1 MHTIVPSAELSSRMH
16 RFWQQM
22 DNDYPDWELAVI
34 MGRINQYYFTGTMQE
49 GMVLIPRDGDAVFWV
64 RKSIERARDESS
76 FPDIRP
82 MKSFRDAAAI
92 HQGPYHTIHIETEV
106 VPVAL
111 LDRFRKYFPSNGVSG
126 LDRQVARI
134 RAVKSPYE
142 CGWMEQSGEIHR
154 RVLEE
159 IVPDLL
165 TEGTNE
171 ASFLMDLYT
180 VMVEQGHHGVS
191 RFGMFNTEM
200 ILGQIG
206 FGESSLYPTSFDGP
220 GGCCGM
226 SPAVPIIGSRER
238 KLQKGD
244 LVFVDIGC
252 GVNGYH
258 TDKTMTYM
266 FGKPLPDEAVV
277 IHHQCVDI
285 QNQMAPL
292 LKPGIAPSF
301 IYDTIMQDLDP
312 AFLENFMGYKERTVG
327 FLGHGIGL
335 VIDEI
340 PVIARGYD
348 EPLQEGMV
356 LALEPKKGISGIG
369 MVGIENTFVVT
380 QEGGRCLTGT
390 NPGLIPV
397 W

>member
-1 MHTIVPSAELSSRMH
+1 MHTIVPSAELSSRMQ
-16 RFWQQM
+16 RFCQQM

-34 MGRINQYYFTGTMQE
+34 MGRINQYYFTGTMQD

-82 MKSFRDAAAI
+82 MKSYRDAAAI
-92 HQGPYHTIHIETEV
+92 HQGPYKTIHIETEV

-111 LDRFRKYFPSNGVSG
+111 LDRFRKYFPSRGISG
-126 LDRQVARI
+126 LDRQVARV

-142 CGWMEQSGEIHR
+142 RAWMEQSGEIHR

-159 IVPDLL
+159 IVPDML

-220 GGCCGM
+220 GGCYGM
-226 SPAVPIIGSRER
+226 SPAVPVMGSRER

-266 FGKPLPDEAVV
+266 FGKPLPDEAVA

-301 IYDTIMQDLDP
+301 IYDTIIQDLDP
-312 AFLENFMGYKERTVG
+312 VFLENFMGYKERTVG

-356 LALEPKKGISGIG
+356 LALEPKKGIPGIG
-369 MVGIENTFVVT
+369 MIGIENTFVVT

-390 NPGLIPV
+390 NSGLIPV